1 VDSEPV
7 TIMAAINAAI
17 ASTLGVLTIT
27 GVLEPEVAGAIG
39 AALGA
44 WILVGSFFVRSRVA
58 SPLTVAN
65 LEGELA
71 KAKAKEAVP
80 PV

>member
-1 VDSEPV
+1 MNNEPV

-17 ASTLGVLTIT
+17 ASTLGILTIT
-27 GVLEPEVAGAIG
+27 GALDEKVAGSIG

-44 WILVGSFFVRSRVA
+44 WILVGSILFVRTKVA

-65 LEGELA
+65 LTAELEEA
-71 KAKAKEAVP
+71 KAKAA
-80 PV
+80 